1 MGRTAYGVYLIP
13 PPELAYQLALA
24 HLTLKS
30 AFGLEAGGKFMPHCT
45 LFAFLHLKEEL
56 TEKALIEMLDQ
67 VLPEYKPFPL
77 AFKLE
82 TDRFIRLQLDQQPEL
97 MSLQS
102 TVRQALWPLLSEYGQ
117 ERRSEKNFYPHMTL
131 AFRDLPAEP
140 GLLNQIEVFCQ
151 KLYEQ
156 MPKTNLLA
164 SLIQLVEFTIQ
175 EGAEWDSP
183 DYWRTLSWRI
193 IKGYA
198 L

>member
-45 LFAFLHLKEEL
+45 LFAFLHLREGL
-56 TEKALIEMLDQ
+56 TEQALIEILDQ
-67 VLPEYKPFPL
+67 VLPEYRSFPL
-77 AFKLE
+77 NFKLE
-82 TDRFIRLQLDQQPEL
+82 TDRFIRLQIDQQPEL
-97 MSLQS
+97 MSLQT

-117 ERRSEKNFYPHMTL
+117 KRRSESAFHPHMTL

-140 GLLNQIEVFCQ
+140 GLLKQVEAFCQ
-151 KLYEQ
+151 KFYEN
-156 MPKTNLLA
+156 MPKTKLWAN
-164 SLIQLVEFTIQ
+164 LIQLVEFKVQ
-175 EGAEWDSP
+175 DEAEWDSP
-183 DYWRTLSWRI
+183 DYWRSLSWRI